1 MRMNPQQPLFTIG
14 TVAKLLQLH
23 EQTIRQ
29 YERLGLVLP
38 SRTARHTRMYSQA
51 DVERLECV
59 TYLVKNC
66 RVNIAGVRLMVQ
78 FGVTRPEI
86 EHFLKAQARLKDLES
101 MSRNLLPPGQEDQDA
116 TQREEIVV
124 PRKIPRN
131 VPSEIPRTGR
141 RTGGRRK

>member
-59 TYLVKNC
+59 TYLVKHC
-66 RVNIAGVRLMVQ
+66 GVNIAGVKLMVQ

-86 EHFLKAQARLKDLES
+86 EQFLKAQARLRDIQC
-101 MSRNLLPPGQEDQDA
+101 MSQNLLPPGQEDIHESQV
-116 TQREEIVV
+116 EEPVAR
-124 PRKIPRN
+124 PRK
-131 VPSEIPRTGR
+131 
-141 RTGGRRK
+141 RRK

>member
-59 TYLVKNC
+59 TYLMKHC
-66 RVNIAGVRLMVQ
+66 GVNIAGVKLMVQ

-86 EHFLKAQARLKDLES
+86 EQFLKAQARLRDIQC
-101 MSRNLLPPGQEDQDA
+101 MSQNLLPPGQEDIHESQV
-116 TQREEIVV
+116 EEPVAR
-124 PRKIPRN
+124 PRK
-131 VPSEIPRTGR
+131 
-141 RTGGRRK
+141 RRK